1 MTTSLYE
8 LTVPNYLQILA
19 GVSGVLAKGAAH
31 FESTGMNA
39 DDFVAVRLHDDMLPF
54 QFQIASVAHH
64 SLGAIE
70 GLKAGQ
76 FSPSGAMHPQSYADL
91 QKMIADTTAALQA
104 LTADEVN
111 ALSGKDMAFVM
122 GTMRMPFTAEGFIH
136 SFSMPNFYFHAATA
150 YDILRTNGVKLG
162 KRDFLGAMRM
172 KA

>member
-1 MTTSLYE
+1 
-8 LTVPNYLQILA
+8 
-19 GVSGVLAKGAAH
+19 
-31 FESTGMNA
+31 
-39 DDFVAVRLHDDMLPF
+39 
-54 QFQIASVAHH
+54 
-64 SLGAIE
+64 
-70 GLKAGQ
+70 
-76 FSPSGAMHPQSYADL
+76 
-91 QKMIADTTAALQA
+91 MIADTTAALQA